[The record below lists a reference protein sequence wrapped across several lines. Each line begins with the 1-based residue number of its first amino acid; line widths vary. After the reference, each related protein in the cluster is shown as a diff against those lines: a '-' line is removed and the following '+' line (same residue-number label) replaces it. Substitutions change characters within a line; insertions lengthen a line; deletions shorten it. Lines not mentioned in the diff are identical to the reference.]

1 MQRKN
6 GGDTVA
12 KLTKDQRFM
21 LDYAE
26 GRLPYTSE
34 NQTRFC
40 SLLEALNAKKAALQD
55 YEDSRPNVKGET
67 KQ

>member
-1 MQRKN
+1 LNLRGSGSNRRRTHPAQHFD

-26 GRLPYTSE
+26 GRLIRDEE
-34 NQTRFC
+34 NQIRFR
-40 SLLEALNAKKAALQD
+40 LLLAALNAKKAA
-55 YEDSRPNVKGET
+55 R
-67 KQ
+67 